1 MYSNSIDMFKIAEES
16 KKLQKNI
23 LKNIGFLSNIA
34 KEKDDSIGSTPKE
47 LVYEQDKIKLYH
59 YIPKVKNPCKVPLLM
74 VYALVNRQYMVDLQ
88 PDRSLVKNMLE
99 QGLDV
104 YIIDWGYP
112 KPEDMF
118 LTMDDYINGYVNDVV
133 DFILD
138 KHKLNKIN
146 LLGICQGGT
155 FSTIYSAQHPE
166 KVKNLIT
173 MVTPIDFETNDGLLF
188 RWSKDIDMDLMVDT
202 FGLVPGGLMNDSYK
216 LLNPFYLSYNKYIS
230 IVDNIKDIDDMKNFI
245 RMERWIA
252 DAPDQA
258 GEVIR
263 QFINDLYRDNKLVK
277 GELVVGGEKVDL
289 KKIDMPLLNIYAE
302 KDTLVPNAATI
313 PLNDLIS
320 SKDKEY
326 FSLPVGHIGMYTS
339 SKSQSALA
347 PKIAEWLKSR
357 SKK

>member
-1 MYSNSIDMFKIAEES
+1 MYQNFMDMFDVTEEIEKMQSKVFKNMEFLKVIA
-16 KKLQKNI
+16 N
-23 LKNIGFLSNIA
+23 
-34 KEKDDSIGSTPKE
+34 EKDEEIGATPKE

-59 YIPKVKNPCKVPLLM
+59 YIPKVKKPCKVPLLM

-112 KPEDMF
+112 MPEDMY
-118 LTMDDYINGYVNDVV
+118 LTMGDYINGYISDVI
-133 DFILD
+133 DFILE
-138 KHKLNKIN
+138 KHKLEKIN

-155 FSTIYSAQHPE
+155 FSTIYAALHPE
-166 KVKNLIT
+166 KVKNLIA

-188 RWSKDIDMDLMVDT
+188 RWSKDMDIDLMVDT
-202 FGLVPGGLMNDSYK
+202 FGLIPGDLMNDSYR
-216 LLNPFYLSYNKYIS
+216 LLNPFYLLYNKYIS
-230 IVDNIKDIDDMKNFI
+230 VFDTTRNIGDMKNFI

-258 GEVIR
+258 GEAIR
-263 QFINDLYRDNKLVK
+263 QLINDLYKGNKLVK
-277 GELVVGGEKVDL
+277 GEFELEGEKVDL
-289 KKIDMPLLNIYAE
+289 KKINMPLLNIYAE

-313 PLNDLIS
+313 PLNDLVS
-320 SKDKEY
+320 SEDKEY

-339 SKSQSALA
+339 SKSQKVLA
-347 PKIAEWLKSR
+347 PKIAEWLKER
-357 SKK
+357 V

>member
-1 MYSNSIDMFKIAEES
+1 
-16 KKLQKNI
+16 
-23 LKNIGFLSNIA
+23 
-34 KEKDDSIGSTPKE
+34 
-47 LVYEQDKIKLYH
+47 
-59 YIPKVKNPCKVPLLM
+59 
-74 VYALVNRQYMVDLQ
+74 
-88 PDRSLVKNMLE
+88 
-99 QGLDV
+99 
-104 YIIDWGYP
+104 
-112 KPEDMF
+112 
-118 LTMDDYINGYVNDVV
+118 
-133 DFILD
+133 
-138 KHKLNKIN
+138 
-146 LLGICQGGT
+146 
-155 FSTIYSAQHPE
+155 
-166 KVKNLIT
+166 
-173 MVTPIDFETNDGLLF
+173 
-188 RWSKDIDMDLMVDT
+188 
-202 FGLVPGGLMNDSYK
+202 
-216 LLNPFYLSYNKYIS
+216 
-230 IVDNIKDIDDMKNFI
+230 MKNFI